1 MSVQRYLERRKAFV
15 MKAKPYLYGGSIA
28 AAFALGVGLWS
39 ISQADPPSRPKVPA
53 LQYDPTFPKLPL
65 PVAGQFGTPVAIS
78 TATGKP
84 KPWVTGEVA
93 GTCVDSQD
101 HVFTVNRGNLISP
114 ETVTAVPS
122 PTVIEFDAAG
132 NVVNAFNIKAK
143 DSTATLVPVNQAQI
157 HGCFVD
163 YQDNIWIGG
172 NGNGVEVKY
181 SHDGSTW
188 LNQIGV
194 YNVCDNPPANTCGN
208 SGGNPLANV
217 SHTLINQPANVWV
230 DPDPDPVTHQRGSV
244 YVADGYGNH
253 RVVVFQD
260 NHNGTVTWL
269 RQWPHDNSVATTVN
283 NPLTDFPGLFAA
295 GDGGHP
301 HCVVGGND
309 GNVYACDRGDDRIEV
324 FDKALTHL
332 VRIIPVV
339 PGTGVTLGIGGAAG
353 LGTAGSAWDLR
364 FTNDAAQTYF
374 FEIDGGN
381 EIMHTMERASGAI
394 VANLGEPGHDGG
406 AQFTFLHSN
415 TVDSKGNVYT
425 GETINGRRI
434 QKFLHVECNSGSGQG
449 KGNGNCS

>member
-1 MSVQRYLERRKAFV
+1 
-15 MKAKPYLYGGSIA
+15 MKAKPFVYAGSVTL
-28 AAFALGVGLWS
+28 ALAMGIGLWTV
-39 ISQADPPSRPKVPA
+39 SQADPPSRPKVPA
-53 LQYDPTFPKLPL
+53 LQYDPNWPKLPL
-65 PVAGQFGTPVAIS
+65 PLAGQFGTPAAIS

-101 HVFTVNRGNLISP
+101 HVFTVNRGNLIAP
-114 ETVTAVPS
+114 ETVTAVSS

-217 SHTLINQPANVWV
+217 SHTLLNEPANVWV

-339 PGTGVTLGIGGAAG
+339 PGTGVTQGIGGAPG

-434 QKFLHVECNSGSGQG
+434 QKFLHVECNNGNGQG
-449 KGNGNCS
+449 NGQGNCS